1 MMNYFVSHFSP
12 LLLAQATNTPPSG
25 AAPASPS
32 AGTFVGTVWDMVLK
46 GGWMMIPLAICSLAA
61 LAIVLDRWIV
71 TRRAR
76 VAPRALSDELASLR
90 ESPDRA
96 LARAQS
102 SDTPLGRVVAATIRW
117 QRRTRDERARDAGE
131 AGQREVLVLRQRM
144 RLLSAMP
151 QVATMLGLL
160 GTVVGMIRTFTTVA
174 ASADA
179 LGKTERLAQ
188 GIYEAWTAT
197 AAGLVIA
204 IPVIIA
210 YQLLMARIDRAA
222 ALLDEAVQPWIDAES
237 PRPSAAMRPESGP
250 TSETNGRLVGDA
262 VARPGVSA

>member
-1 MMNYFVSHFSP
+1 MGGLNQW
-12 LLLAQATNTPPSG
+12 LLAQTTTPASAG
-25 AAPASPS
+25 AAPSGP
-32 AGTFVGTVWDMVLK
+32 GTFVGTVWDMVVK
-46 GGWMMIPLAICSLAA
+46 GGWMMIPLAICSLVAM
-61 LAIVLDRWIV
+61 AIVLDRWIV

-76 VAPRALSDELASLR
+76 VAPAALGEELASLR
-90 ESPDRA
+90 ESPERA

-102 SDTPLGRVVAATIRW
+102 SDTPLGRVAAAAIRGLH
-117 QRRTRDERARDAGE
+117 RPREERSRDATE
-131 AGQREVLVLRQRM
+131 AGQREILVLRQRM
-144 RLLSAMP
+144 RLLSALP

-222 ALLDEAVQPWIDAES
+222 MWLDQGAQAWIDVE
-237 PRPSAAMRPESGP
+237 AARGTGVTRSEAGVA
-250 TSETNGRLVGDA
+250 SETNGRLTGEAIV
-262 VARPGVSA
+262 RPGVTA

>member
-1 MMNYFVSHFSP
+1 MMNYFVSHLSP
-12 LLLAQATNTPPSG
+12 LLLAQAVN
-25 AAPASPS
+25 APAAGAPP
-32 AGTFVGTVWDMVLK
+32 AGPPTGTFVGTVWDMVLK

-61 LAIVLDRWIV
+61 MAIVLDRWIV

-90 ESPDRA
+90 DSPDRA

-102 SDTPLGRVVAATIRW
+102 SGTPLGRVVAATIRGL
-117 QRRTRDERARDAGE
+117 RRTRDERARDAGE

-222 ALLDEAVQPWIDAES
+222 AWLDGAAQPWIDAEW
-237 PRPSAAMRPESGP
+237 PRTGAAVRPESGVA
-250 TSETNGRLVGDA
+250 SETNGRLA
-262 VARPGVSA
+262 SEAIARPGVSA